1 MTNILNFDVV
11 RNADVHTQPYRYIV
25 GDGFLKEDKIE
36 QLRQDFPTIDK
47 PGFLTVQEV
56 DLRGTFKQLIDEL
69 ESSEMADA
77 LSSKLGLDLDSH
89 PRLTTIRRLSQ
100 LKDGR
105 IHTDSESKLATF
117 LVYMNDAWN
126 DDGAGRLRVL
136 NGPDDF
142 DAMTAEISPVMG
154 SCFGFRR
161 ADNSWHGHKPI
172 SGPRRAIQLN
182 WVTSKDVVD
191 SEQRRHQLSTKIKK
205 FTRMFIPGSVA
216 AGH

>member
-77 LSSKLGLDLDSH
+77 LSSKLGLDLDPH

-161 ADNSWHGHKPI
+161 ADNSWHGHKPFA
-172 SGPRRAIQLN
+172 GERR
-182 WVTSKDVVD
+182 VVQITWLRD
-191 SEQRRHQLSTKIKK
+191 ASELERKK
-205 FTRMFIPGSVA
+205 KRNSMAQFFKGIFGR
-216 AGH
+216 